1 MMKHTVQDRAKS
13 KRISVNAILTLLLSI
28 VLLLMMN
35 QAIAQGERGVT
46 KPKNGA
52 PRIAGILISD
62 VGNSD
67 GYVSQGKA
75 TIPPT
80 QSIYVTVQI
89 FHAKA
94 GLKVQVFLINPS
106 KNIHEHAENVA
117 SISGNIAKAFK
128 FNDATGNWPAGTYK
142 VEVKLSTGDTRIT
155 TFELKK

>member
-1 MMKHTVQDRAKS
+1 MMKHTVQDRTKS
-13 KRISVNAILTLLLSI
+13 IHLVVNTFITLLLSLI
-28 VLLLMMN
+28 MN
-35 QAIAQGERGVT
+35 QAIAQGDRVVT
-46 KPKNGA
+46 KSETGA

-75 TIPPT
+75 TLPPT
-80 QSIYVTVQI
+80 QVIYVTVQI
-89 FHAKA
+89 FHAIA
-94 GLKVQVFLINPS
+94 GLKVQVFIINPS
-106 KNIHEHAENVA
+106 KNIHEHGENVA

-128 FNDATGNWPAGTYK
+128 FNDAAGNWPAGTYK

>member
-1 MMKHTVQDRAKS
+1 MMKDTVQDRAKS
-13 KRISVNAILTLLLSI
+13 IRIAVNSVISLLLSI
-28 VLLLMMN
+28 VLLLIMN
-35 QAIAQGERGVT
+35 QAIAEDDRGGT
-46 KPKNGA
+46 KPEIGA

-67 GYVSQGKA
+67 GYVSQSKA

-89 FHAKA
+89 MHAKA

-106 KNIHEHAENVA
+106 KNIHENGENVA
-117 SISGNIAKAFK
+117 SIGGNIAKAFK
-128 FNDATGNWPAGTYK
+128 FNDAAGNWPAGTYK
-142 VEVKLSTGDTRIT
+142 VEVKLSTGDTRVT